1 MATWGPGIAYSRLL
15 RLRSGP
21 DVSLPS
27 LAVEC
32 ELCTSWEMDGD
43 WAFVFQL
50 QPGVTWQDAAPVNG
64 RSLTADDIVYS
75 YERQS
80 HPDRPN
86 AALLG
91 NIGTLDATDETTL
104 RISLSVPDADSLLS
118 LAHGHSKIVAPEAVA
133 VNGDLRDG
141 PTIGSGPWTL
151 TETSPNSL
159 HTFDNNPSYFEDGLP
174 LVDRLL
180 IHVMTDPVVRGAAF
194 RVGSVDLEQMDGA
207 EWAEYLRRRPSAP
220 SVRVPE
226 PTTGLEIGL
235 NGGNPPFDD
244 VRIRRAAFRA
254 IDPWSAIEEIWMGS
268 AFPAPG
274 FQVATADWILSD
286 GDLKK
291 YFADPEEARDLLGQT
306 ESSLPVPVV
315 MKVGDFGE
323 AYQAH
328 AERMAE
334 EMRLVGFDVEVEV
347 VNRRVFG
354 EVWTKGEYEMF
365 VGPTAPSST
374 PNGYL
379 LPVLHSRGRLNTTG
393 VADPGLDALIEEQ
406 ARELDPTARREL
418 VLAIQRR
425 VLDGAY
431 RFMPAARIAIWTWS
445 DRVQGFHPNFAAY
458 EYSHWSRVWL
468 R

>member
-1 MATWGPGIAYSRLL
+1 MRLQT
-15 RLRSGP
+15 GP
-21 DVSLPS
+21 DVPLPS

-32 ELCTSWEMDGD
+32 ELCASWEMDDDG
-43 WAFVFQL
+43 AFVFRL
-50 QPGVTWQDAAPVNG
+50 RPDVAWQDTAPVGG
-64 RSLTADDIVYS
+64 RDLTAHDIVYS

-91 NIGTLDATDETTL
+91 AIATVEATDEVTL
-104 RISLSVPDADSLLS
+104 RISLSVPDADFLLS

-133 VNGDLRDG
+133 INGDLKDG
-141 PTIGSGPWTL
+141 PTIGSSPWTL

-159 HTFDNNPSYFEDGLP
+159 HTFNRNPSYFEDGFP

-180 IHVMTDPVVRGAAF
+180 VHVLTDPVVRRAAF
-194 RVGSVDLEQMDGA
+194 RAGSVDLEQMDGK
-207 EWAEYLRRRPSAP
+207 EWAEYKLRRPSAP
-220 SVRVPE
+220 YLRIPE

-235 NGGNPPFDD
+235 NAGKPPFDD
-244 VRIRRAAFRA
+244 VEVRRAMFQA
-254 IDPWSAIEEIWMGS
+254 IDPWQAIEDVWLGD

-274 FQVATADWILSD
+274 FQVAASDWILAE
-286 GDLKK
+286 GELRR
-291 YFADPEEARDLLGQT
+291 YFADPGRAMDLLGQA
-306 ESSLPVPVV
+306 EVSLPVPVV

-323 AYQAH
+323 AYQSH

-334 EMRLVGFDVEVEV
+334 EMRLVGFDVDMEV
-347 VNRRVFG
+347 VNRRTFG
-354 EVWTKGEYEMF
+354 DDVWSGGAYEMF
-365 VGPTAPSST
+365 VGPTAPSAT

-379 LPVLHSRGRLNTTG
+379 LPVLHSRGHLNTTG
-393 VADPGLDALIEEQ
+393 VVDSELDILVEEQ
-406 ARELDPTARREL
+406 ARELDPTARRGL
-418 VLAIQRR
+418 ILAIQRR
-425 VLDGAY
+425 VLGEAY

-458 EYSHWSRVWL
+458 EYSHWTRVWL